1 MRRTFLTLSC
11 LSGLAACQAAPERL
25 PGDTDARCIHRLYD
39 YPVRAEPFQ
48 AAASTCAPG
57 RVVDLTGDHYY
68 QVLAT
73 SLNVPFIDRDPKR
86 GDTIVLTGSRIPQS
100 TRQVP
105 PPELSL
111 H

>member
-11 LSGLAACQAAPERL
+11 LLGLAACQAAPERL

-57 RVVDLTGDHYY
+57 RVVDLTGDRYY
-68 QVLAT
+68 QELAS
-73 SLNVPFIDRDPKR
+73 SLNVAYVSHDPPGK
-86 GDTIVLTGSRIPQS
+86 DVITLTGSRIAQPTS
-100 TRQVP
+100 EP
-105 PPELSL
+105 APPELRL
-111 H
+111 R